1 MFDTEVTIREIMT
14 TDIIT
19 VHPDDTLYKV
29 EEIFDIF
36 PIHHILVVDRYE
48 LKGVIT
54 HQDLLRIYRKELT
67 ENLIDRTAL
76 LVKHAMTPNPLTLD
90 CEDSIGLAADI
101 FMANKFHSVPVLDGQ
116 ELAGILTNHDILRYA
131 FGR

>member
-1 MFDTEVTIREIMT
+1 MSTE
-14 TDIIT
+14 IIK

-29 EEIFDIF
+29 EKIFDTF
-36 PIHHILVVDRYE
+36 PIHHILVVDKYE

-54 HQDLLRIYRKELT
+54 HQDLLRLYRKELT

-76 LVKHAMTPNPLTLD
+76 LVKNAMTPNPLTLD
-90 CEDSIGLAADI
+90 CDDSIGLAADI

-116 ELAGILTNHDILRYA
+116 DLVGILTNHDLLKFAYSN
-131 FGR
+131 